1 MPLKQYSQL
10 ARLDLD
16 MEELAVPVA
25 DLIKKFRKIATE
37 NIPPKNEASLYS
49 YEVPG
54 LSPDGSCAIPDASDP
69 EHYNLSEI
77 LGGRNPGTTAQ
88 LARLNALVTFAAGS
102 MSVDWLGI
110 YQRRTKQDG
119 SDVLV
124 KLAYHGAKSRA
135 EFPLNE
141 AFAAQSN
148 NSTVGLTGEG
158 KIINN
163 IPEYIN
169 SGGPYYNCDP
179 RVKAEA
185 CLPLFSRGQKAVV
198 GIIDAEAWHTGFFST
213 KTLAPLL
220 ALCIVAP
227 EFLEVVSK
235 PQNEA
240 F

>member
-1 MPLKQYSQL
+1 MPLKQYIEL

-16 MEELAVPVA
+16 MDELAVPVA
-25 DLIKKFRKIATE
+25 NFIKKYRKIASG

-54 LSPDGSCAIPDASDP
+54 LGPDGSCAIPDASDP
-69 EHYNLSEI
+69 EYYDLSEI
-77 LGGRNPGTTAQ
+77 LGGRNSDTTDK
-88 LARLNALVTFAAGS
+88 LARLNAVVTLTAEA

-110 YQRRTKQDG
+110 YQRRTKHDS

-158 KIINN
+158 RIINN

-185 CLPLFSRGQKAVV
+185 CLPLFSRGPKAVV
-198 GIIDAEAWHTGFFST
+198 GIVDAEAWHIDFFST

-220 ALCIVAP
+220 ALCIVVP
-227 EFLEVVSK
+227 EFLI
-235 PQNEA
+235 
-240 F
+240 